1 LKKAGR
7 IFLVSLFLILL
18 INSVVLAN
26 EGFHIITALE
36 LEGNQRV
43 STEEILTLLETEIGK
58 PLDEEVIKAD
68 LQRIY
73 DLGYFQD
80 ASVSFEV
87 YLGGLKAIFELVEY
101 PVIKDI
107 LIEGVESF
115 SEEEILSLLGVQK
128 GEVLNH
134 NTLLQGRREIEQ
146 AYQEAGYIL
155 AMLTDLHISDDGIL
169 TVRFNEGY
177 INDIILKGNE
187 KTKDFVILRQLEFK
201 PGDVLNMNVLQNSFQ
216 NLVRL
221 NLFAEFNPQLERVS
235 ILENTANIII
245 EVAEAKTGLL
255 SVGVTYSTKD
265 GWLGYIDIQ
274 ERNLL
279 GNGQTLGFQWQ
290 FGGVTNYSINF
301 YEPWLLGTRTSFGIG
316 LYDRTSTGKLEN
328 REYSLNRR
336 GGNLLLGHNLI
347 NEWDGQITFKAE
359 DTERE
364 WLARKEIEK
373 KALRSLTFQV
383 DRDTTNHPF
392 NPTGGAIDIFSIEY
406 AGNFLGGTEN
416 FVKYNMDM
424 RRFYPGFKSNHAWAL
439 RLKAG
444 KGEGE
449 LPQLEK
455 YTLGGFQSLRG
466 YEYGAFYGDSL
477 LLLNLEY
484 RLPIADNFT
493 AVVFADAGNVWEKE
507 ESIDLGDLRYSIG
520 AGLRMNTPIGQLRL
534 DYGFNEDGG
543 GQPHFS
549 IGHTF

>member
-364 WLARKEIEK
+364 WLANKEIEK

>member
-1 LKKAGR
+1 MKKAGR

-245 EVAEAKTGLL
+245 EVSEAKTGVL

-316 LYDRTSTGKLEN
+316 LYDRTSTGKLED

-364 WLARKEIEK
+364 WLADKEIEK

-439 RLKAG
+439 RLKVG

-455 YTLGGFQSLRG
+455 YTLGGSQSLRG

>member
-316 LYDRTSTGKLEN
+316 LYDRTSTGKED

-364 WLARKEIEK
+364 WLADKEIEK

>member
-1 LKKAGR
+1 MKKAGR

-316 LYDRTSTGKLEN
+316 LYDRTSTGKLED

-364 WLARKEIEK
+364 WLADKEIEK

-455 YTLGGFQSLRG
+455 YTLGGSQSLRG

>member
-1 LKKAGR
+1 MKKAGR

-364 WLARKEIEK
+364 WLADKEIEK

>member
-1 LKKAGR
+1 MKKAGR

-316 LYDRTSTGKLEN
+316 LYDRTSTGKLED

-364 WLARKEIEK
+364 RLADKEIEK

-455 YTLGGFQSLRG
+455 YTLGGSQSLRG

>member
-316 LYDRTSTGKLEN
+316 LYDRTSTGKLED

-364 WLARKEIEK
+364 WLADKEIEK

>member
-1 LKKAGR
+1 MKKAGR

-316 LYDRTSTGKLEN
+316 LYDRTSTGKLED

-364 WLARKEIEK
+364 WLADKEIEK

-455 YTLGGFQSLRG
+455 NTLGGSQSLRG

-507 ESIDLGDLRYSIG
+507 ESIDLGDLR
-520 AGLRMNTPIGQLRL
+520 
-534 DYGFNEDGG
+534 
-543 GQPHFS
+543 
-549 IGHTF
+549 

>member
-1 LKKAGR
+1 MKKAGR

-316 LYDRTSTGKLEN
+316 LYDRTSTGKED

-364 WLARKEIEK
+364 WLADKEIEK

>member
-316 LYDRTSTGKLEN
+316 LYDRTSTGKLED

-364 WLARKEIEK
+364 WLADKEIEK

-455 YTLGGFQSLRG
+455 YTLGGSQSLRG

>member
-1 LKKAGR
+1 MKKAGR

-364 WLARKEIEK
+364 WLANKEIEK